1 MNLPEWFHK
10 KRRNSIE
17 LLPTDGPGKVEL
29 GSSKVGGKPHLP
41 KEFEWYRYEG
51 MNYDGVTARRPLSF
65 LAQINLAEIADLD
78 IDGVLPSR
86 GMLYFFYELETM
98 AWGFDPKDRG
108 CARVLYYEGGP
119 AGLIETEPPGD
130 LKADYLLPEIP
141 ISFKNRDEVPD
152 YEEFREQ
159 FGEGIDWDT
168 YEEERTLRGCK
179 ASEEPEKVTK
189 LLGYA
194 NLIQGSMLLECE
206 MADSGI
212 YCGHPQELPPEEW
225 DRLRENSRD
234 WRLLFQMG
242 TVERD
247 GFELMFGDCGCIYFY
262 IRGEDLAQRR
272 FDRIWMVLQC
282 G

>member
-1 MNLPEWFHK
+1 
-10 KRRNSIE
+10 
-17 LLPTDGPGKVEL
+17 
-29 GSSKVGGKPHLP
+29 
-41 KEFEWYRYEG
+41 
-51 MNYDGVTARRPLSF
+51 
-65 LAQINLAEIADLD
+65 
-78 IDGVLPSR
+78 
-86 GMLYFFYELETM
+86 
-98 AWGFDPKDRG
+98 
-108 CARVLYYEGGP
+108 
-119 AGLIETEPPGD
+119 
-130 LKADYLLPEIP
+130 
-141 ISFKNRDEVPD
+141 
-152 YEEFREQ
+152 
-159 FGEGIDWDT
+159 
-168 YEEERTLRGCK
+168 
-179 ASEEPEKVTK
+179 
-189 LLGYA
+189 
-194 NLIQGSMLLECE
+194 